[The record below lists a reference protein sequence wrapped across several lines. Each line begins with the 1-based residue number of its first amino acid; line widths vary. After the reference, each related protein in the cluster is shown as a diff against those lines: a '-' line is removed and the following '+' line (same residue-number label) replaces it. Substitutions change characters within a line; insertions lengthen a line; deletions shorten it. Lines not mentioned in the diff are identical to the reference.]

1 MCSDGW
7 SLVDMDGEID
17 GVCPDCGEDTV
28 IGEAPEGCYYSP
40 VACKACGDA
49 PCDGSC

>member
-1 MCSDGW
+1 MCCSNTDY
-7 SLVDMDGEID
+7 SREDIN

-28 IGEAPEGCYYSP
+28 DGDAYDACDYSP
-40 VACKACGDA
+40 TLCKTCGWS